1 MTLSYRGAVVLSP
14 RGRRCWIYPATTA
27 VLLALG
33 AAGCG
38 SATSSTSPSRS
49 RSVGRGALAV
59 QVSSGSCSS
68 VATMAVNS
76 GVARR
81 ANRRAPVKSCVFV
94 LTDGRRF
101 RCSGP
106 TFARSTPT
114 PSALERASACVTM
127 RSVAV
132 PASVRAVLARIAAER
147 SCLTSKGL
155 RVSGGP
161 VFPQQGPNSADGELA
176 TAGALIAFYDD
187 QRKAARLEPEVEQN
201 ARRFGGQVVRNGA
214 VTVLWIHPPASGLRD
229 AVSGCAFG

>member
-1 MTLSYRGAVVLSP
+1 MLDISGDHRGPAGARCGRMRQRDELDVAEPIAQRRAWGARGSGELRELFISGDHGGEL
-14 RGRRCWIYPATTA
+14 GRRDAGEPART
-27 VLLALG
+27 
-33 AAGCG
+33 
-38 SATSSTSPSRS
+38 RQI
-49 RSVGRGALAV
+49 R
-59 QVSSGSCSS
+59 
-68 VATMAVNS
+68 
-76 GVARR
+76 
-81 ANRRAPVKSCVFV
+81 VFV